1 MQLGEWIRRNGY
13 NYRTFGEE
21 IGVSFRNVEKWSR
34 GETLPRF
41 EKAKLIFDFTNN
53 EVTVMTF
60 MKNKYNAI
68 KQTYKGETF
77 DSKKELNRFM
87 ELEILLRAKEI
98 SDLELHPKFDL
109 MVNGVKIGRYTA
121 DFRYKK
127 GSDIIVEDVKS
138 RATKTRDYM
147 LRKKILATYNPPI
160 IITEV

>member
-1 MQLGEWIRRNGY
+1 
-13 NYRTFGEE
+13 
-21 IGVSFRNVEKWSR
+21 
-34 GETLPRF
+34 
-41 EKAKLIFDFTNN
+41 
-53 EVTVMTF
+53 MTF

-147 LRKKILATYNPPI
+147 LRKKY
-160 IITEV
+160 